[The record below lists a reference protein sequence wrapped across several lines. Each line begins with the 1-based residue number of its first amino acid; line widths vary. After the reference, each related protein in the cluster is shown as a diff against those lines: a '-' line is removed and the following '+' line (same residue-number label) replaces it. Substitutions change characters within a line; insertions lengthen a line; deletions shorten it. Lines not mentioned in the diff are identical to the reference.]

1 MIITKKELYSYKR
14 LKKEADNLKQQA
26 EEFAE
31 DIKDLKGVVIDGM
44 PKANTFANDKIGNMV
59 AKAEELWQNY
69 LCKLDEALCLLHKI
83 EEVISSLDDPTE
95 RQIVRMKF
103 LQDATM
109 QYIGDKIGYTRKQ
122 VYNILNA
129 ALDKI
134 T

>member
-1 MIITKKELYSYKR
+1 MINKKDLYNYKK
-14 LKKEADNLKQQA
+14 LKSEAENLKQRA

-31 DIKDLKGVVIDGM
+31 DIKDLKGVIIDGM
-44 PKANTFANDKIGNMV
+44 PKANTFANDKIGNLV
-59 AKAEELWQNY
+59 TKAEELWQSY
-69 LCKLDEALCLLHKI
+69 LCKLDETLCLLHKI
-83 EEVISSLDDPTE
+83 EEAINSLDDPTE